1 MFLGLSWHAMHDVH
15 LQCMVVQALYIV
27 EIMMM
32 MIRIMRM
39 MMKKSPTICL
49 DIGAKPISS
58 LLESA
63 HAVWAVAKAFKYFKC
78 VYT

>member
-1 MFLGLSWHAMHDVH
+1 MFLGLSDM
-15 LQCMVVQALYIV
+15 QCMMSIYNAYRRYIV

-32 MIRIMRM
+32 MMRIMRM

-63 HAVWAVAKAFKYFKC
+63 HAVWAVAKAFKYFKF
-78 VYT
+78 VYI

>member
-1 MFLGLSWHAMHDVH
+1 
-15 LQCMVVQALYIV
+15 V

-32 MIRIMRM
+32 MRIMRM

-63 HAVWAVAKAFKYFKC
+63 HAVWAVAKAFKYFKF
-78 VYT
+78 VYI